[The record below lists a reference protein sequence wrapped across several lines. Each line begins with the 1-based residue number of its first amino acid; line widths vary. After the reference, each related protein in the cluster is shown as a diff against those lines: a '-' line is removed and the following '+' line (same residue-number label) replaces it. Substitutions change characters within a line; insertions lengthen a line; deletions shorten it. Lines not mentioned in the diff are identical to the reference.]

1 MSQENTTEWPPFTP
15 STAPGG
21 SISGESRLVCQ
32 PTEWVDI
39 LYLVGT
45 GRFWLLTEDAAE
57 LLHEAAHELHQWA
70 SIEDPDQR
78 NATLSE
84 HAGIM
89 ECFLPASPVSF
100 LSEAD
105 RERYQ
110 RLSRQLEDVP
120 ARSRDP
126 ETSMGQRMTGGY
138 EMAAIIQEQQRLY
151 QEGKRIA
158 RSAGYEIAGDRFYG
172 PWEEEIQQALER
184 YRLARRDAVRRSRVM
199 PPSADEDDMAPL
211 RTLQEALTEYQDFI
225 QRCETQTPNA
235 ANAECQLADMFTME
249 ELRSGTLYGNYLE
262 SILDLAALGFATPEY
277 ALAAPSPAAP
287 AVRDGISDFDR
298 YNDVLREQ
306 AELLAEVE
314 TKLREWQAST
324 GGHTALPLFLF
335 SDERDR
341 YQSMSDELDDLHERA
356 KRATEAMRPHRVLF
370 WQADLADERN
380 AFGYEKRQLDVL
392 VRNDWPLR
400 EYCAAGGE
408 RSLSHVSLHVLM
420 DRMATAER
428 NAVAPLLV
436 IDGVLP
442 EALWEAPEQA
452 LSHWLSLKGCQPI
465 DWRGEWHD
473 DALGLFQPERF
484 FADLDAKG
492 YEIASLA
499 DEATRSG
506 WGETLERILFT
517 GPSKDTLRL
526 FDASA
531 QAQMLRLV
539 GMTQGELKDEIPVSF
554 AGPVRLAEPLEGELE
569 THQFDVNADA
579 SDGPLRQEWELE
591 GVYHLARGEVSL
603 GVLELPKAD
612 EAPHV
617 SVRLAARDN
626 EERSLGRYA
635 LRLETVA
642 KGFAGASLALTG
654 KIGLSIDRELNVDT
668 GDHVSRLGVGANLE
682 AFAGVRGGLESRCE
696 LRWEPP
702 EDIAMRAPMHQA
714 MDDFTRRNQVRQLQ
728 EWRSLGMVKGSRE
741 VGKGK
746 GFEFD
751 YQLGIH
757 NGKFV
762 LRAKAGLF
770 FGPGASGSLSMELD
784 NRHLDLW
791 LTMLHRDLAA
801 NDYEHLDWLDEEA
814 FEEFSNLGYVLTLT
828 LLNTGLLLAKGRE
841 WFRSL
846 RNELSRSERAGPI
859 ALALSRPLSRKQ
871 ENQRIRWVQQ
881 LTPEALGSLLF
892 LLIST
897 PQSFSVDA
905 TADRQ
910 TMVSLSGDGGDGGDG
925 GDESPTFSAA
935 RALDYQQIA
944 IANCLEWIVD
954 GMRRNVYG
962 RRPES
967 GAHPAQLL
975 FTKAV
980 ARMTVNGRR
989 TTNFA
994 DLDFQNN
1001 KYKLD
1006 NFMKTASGSVGLM
1019 TRQAGR
1025 ARESYEQASA
1035 QLSTHLRA

>member
-1 MSQENTTEWPPFTP
+1 MTQDNTTEWPPFMPAT
-15 STAPGG
+15 TAGG
-21 SISGESRLVCQ
+21 SIVGESQHVCQ
-32 PTEWVDI
+32 ASEWVDI

-70 SIEDPDQR
+70 SLEDPDQR

-84 HAGIM
+84 NAGIM
-89 ECFLPASPVSF
+89 ECFLPASPISF

-105 RERYQ
+105 REKYQ
-110 RLSRQLEDVP
+110 RLSRQLEDVQV
-120 ARSRDP
+120 RSLDP
-126 ETSMGQRMTGGY
+126 GAPMGQRMTGGY
-138 EMAAIIQEQQRLY
+138 EMAAIAQEQQRLY

-184 YRLARRDAVRRSRVM
+184 YRQARRDAVRRSRAV
-199 PPSADEDDMAPL
+199 PPSADEAEMAPL
-211 RTLQEALTEYQDFI
+211 RTLQEALVEYQGFI

-235 ANAECQLADMFTME
+235 ASAECQLADMFTME
-249 ELRSGTLYGNYLE
+249 QLRSGTLYGNYLE

-287 AVRDGISDFDR
+287 TVRDGISGFDR

-314 TKLREWQAST
+314 TKLQEWQAST

-341 YQSMSDELDDLHERA
+341 YQSMTEELDALHEQA
-356 KRATEAMRPHRVLF
+356 KRAMEAMRPHRVLF

-400 EYCAAGGE
+400 ECSAAGGE

-436 IDGVLP
+436 VDGVLP
-442 EALWEAPEQA
+442 ETLWEAPEQA

-473 DALGLFQPERF
+473 DELGLFQPERF
-484 FADLDAKG
+484 FADLDAQG

-499 DEATRSG
+499 DDATRTR

-517 GPSKDTLRL
+517 GPAKDTLRL

-539 GMTQGELKDEIPVSF
+539 GMTQGELKDGISVEFS
-554 AGPVRLAEPLEGELE
+554 GPLRLAEPLESELE
-569 THQFDVNADA
+569 THQLEVNAG
-579 SDGPLRQEWELE
+579 SSEEPLRQEWDFK
-591 GVYHLARGEVSL
+591 GTYHLARGEVSL

-612 EAPHV
+612 EAPRV
-617 SVRLAARDN
+617 SVRLPARDN

-642 KGFAGASLALTG
+642 KGFAGASLALSG
-654 KIGLSIDRELNVDT
+654 KVGLSINRDLSVESEDR
-668 GDHVSRLGVGANLE
+668 VSRLGVGANLK

-714 MDDFTRRNQVRQLQ
+714 MDAFTRRNQLSQLQ
-728 EWRSLGMVKGSRE
+728 EWRSLGMVKGSLE
-741 VGKGK
+741 SGKGK
-746 GFEFD
+746 GFELD

-762 LRAKAGLF
+762 LRAKAALF
-770 FGPGASGSLSMELD
+770 FGPGASGSVGMELD

-791 LTMLHRDLAA
+791 LTMLHRDLVA
-801 NDYEHLDWLDEEA
+801 NGYEHLDWLDEEA

-828 LLNTGLLLAKGRE
+828 LLNTGLLLAQGRE

-846 RNELSRSERAGPI
+846 RHELSRSERAGPI
-859 ALALSRPLSRKQ
+859 ALALTRPLSREQ

-892 LLIST
+892 LLSST
-897 PQSFSVDA
+897 PQGFSMDA
-905 TADRQ
+905 IADRQ
-910 TMVSLSGDGGDGGDG
+910 TMVSLSGDGGDGND
-925 GDESPTFSAA
+925 SPTFSADQ
-935 RALDYQQIA
+935 ALDYQQIA

-954 GMRRNVYG
+954 GMTRNVYG
-962 RRPES
+962 RWPES

-994 DLDFQNN
+994 GLDYQNGI
-1001 KYKLD
+1001 YALD
-1006 NFMKTASGSVGLM
+1006 DFMKRLSGSTGLIAQ
-1019 TRQAGR
+1019 QAQDAR
-1025 ARESYEQASA
+1025 ASYKMSSA
-1035 QLSTHLRA
+1035 QLSSHLR